1 VNATPLTAPLG
12 WVVIADAVA
21 APNVSANE
29 PDVIAVKEVG
39 VNVKVK
45 FPTVPV
51 ITRFVNVAT
60 PLLAATVVVP
70 ESVPVPDAIVAT
82 TFTDEFVTVLP
93 LASTIRTT
101 GC

>member
-1 VNATPLTAPLG
+1 
-12 WVVIADAVA
+12 VIAEAVA
-21 APNVSANE
+21 VPNVNVKDDDS
-29 PDVIAVKEVG
+29 IAVREVG
-39 VNVKVK
+39 VNVNLNG
-45 FPTVPV
+45 PAVPV

-70 ESVPVPDAIVAT
+70 ESTPPLPDEIVAT
-82 TFTDEFVTVLP
+82 TSTDEFVTVFP

>member
-1 VNATPLTAPLG
+1 V
-12 WVVIADAVA
+12 AV
-21 APNVSANE
+21 PKVRANE
-29 PDVIAVKEVG
+29 PEVIAVSEVG

-45 FPTVPV
+45 FPAVPV
-51 ITRFVNVAT
+51 ITRFVKVAT
-60 PLLAATVVVP
+60 PLDAATVVVP